1 MGGAVS
7 TGLNNDD
14 LIDNLMQAHYIRT
27 SEIER
32 VFRAV
37 DRASYFLPEF
47 QMNAYKDL
55 AWKSG
60 NIHISAPCIYS
71 VVMENLQLTPGLS
84 FLNIGSGTG
93 YLSTMVGL
101 MIGPYGINHGVEMHL
116 DVIKYAYDKLHDFKK
131 NSPALDCF
139 EFCEPVFVKGNGLCL
154 PSDMRQYDRV
164 YCGAACPDN
173 HENYMKNLIK
183 VGGVLV
189 MPHNDHLL
197 QITRVSQTQW
207 EQKSVLPVSFATLQ
221 LPTASDTKSNLALP
235 DSELIS
241 LQAVCRS
248 CIRRTLRSDAE
259 REYPQLTKPRARH
272 TYQRKKRAIRNLV
285 IPFLESSDDEDS
297 AQPPCLN
304 SPGLLIGGQGRI
316 TAVFNV
322 GSNWPGRR
330 RIVVRN
336 SIPYVTREADIN
348 PSTAAGR
355 SREEKEETEGTV
367 SASES
372 GESSTIKKCIN
383 VNVPKREKFD
393 SGVVEDL
400 DNGKGLTSSDE
411 EDDTNVNGQTT
422 SDDETMDWKPWMD
435 VDPNTDFAEAQKS
448 DDESNDDFMEA
459 QKSDDEGV
467 EEDLSP
473 LPKKGPG
480 ISSKGEKEEPEF
492 TYSSVMK
499 AKINSLPLPPMLKA
513 YLNLYRDF

>member
-7 TGLNNDD
+7 TGLDNDD
-14 LIDNLMQAHYIRT
+14 LIDNLMQAHYIKT
-27 SEIER
+27 PEIER

-37 DRASYFLPEF
+37 DRAAYFLPDF

-71 VVMENLQLTPGLS
+71 VVMENLQLSPGLS
-84 FLNIGSGTG
+84 FLNVGSGTG

-101 MIGPYGINHGVEMHL
+101 MLGPYGVNHGVEMHA
-116 DVIKYAYDKLHDFKK
+116 DVIKYAYDKLHEFKK

-139 EFCEPVFVKGNGLCL
+139 EFCDPIFIKGNGLCL

-173 HENYMKNLIK
+173 HENYMRNLIK

-189 MPHNDHLL
+189 MPHNDQLL
-197 QITRVSQTQW
+197 QITRVTQTQW
-207 EQKSVLPVSFATLQ
+207 EHKSVLPVSFSTLQ
-221 LPTASDTKSNLALP
+221 IPTSLDTKSNLALP
-235 DSELIS
+235 DTEPIS

-248 CIRRTLRSDAE
+248 CIRRTLRSNAE
-259 REYPQLTKPRARH
+259 REFPELTKPRARR
-272 TYQRKKRAIRNLV
+272 TYHRKKRAIRNLV

-297 AQPPCLN
+297 ALH

-322 GSNWPGRR
+322 GRSWPGRR
-330 RIVVRN
+330 RIVVRGN
-336 SIPYVTREADIN
+336 IPSVRAESHDDN
-348 PSTAAGR
+348 PSAVSGHNQ
-355 SREEKEETEGTV
+355 EEIRDAEEIV
-367 SASES
+367 KASDN
-372 GESSTIKKCIN
+372 GEASTIKKRN

-411 EDDTNVNGQTT
+411 ETETNANCLMS
-422 SDDETMDWKPWMD
+422 SDDKNME
-435 VDPNTDFAEAQKS
+435 VDTDSDFVEA
-448 DDESNDDFMEA
+448 
-459 QKSDDEGV
+459 SDDEGV

-473 LPKKGPG
+473 LPKKGSG
-480 ISSKGEKEEPEF
+480 VSSKREKEEPEY
-492 TYSSVMK
+492 TYSSVMQ
-499 AKINSLPLPPMLKA
+499 AKIKSLPLPPVLKS